1 MKDSGDDIGESTT
14 TLPDEREIADRRFYV
29 RLGAVLLLAAL
40 AYLVWRIV
48 TPLWQPLLWAVLLGA
63 LLAPLNLRLTR
74 RLGNRPRLA
83 SAVTT
88 LLTVMLFLLP
98 VAVIAGSVAAQA
110 AQLLGKLDSQVPTMS
125 DMTSLDLGHVPWL
138 AQPLEW
144 LGQNTGITIA
154 QVQGWLVAASKKV
167 LQFLASSSGNFVL
180 GALGTLVSFLLMLFV
195 LFFVLR
201 DGPEL
206 ATKVVRMLP
215 IEEQRRTRLWQHLA
229 EVTRAVFMGIGL
241 TALVQGTL
249 VGIGFWIAGL
259 PSPLVFGV
267 VAALFALVP
276 LVGTTIVWGPGA
288 IFLALHGD
296 YPHAI
301 FLLLWGVI
309 AVGMVDNFLRPLL
322 ISGRAEVPTLAVFV
336 GVMGGLSAFGFIG
349 LFLGPIVLGL
359 LVALFRYENERRSA
373 AAQQQH

>member
-1 MKDSGDDIGESTT
+1 VKESRDDIGESTI
-14 TLPDEREIADRRFYV
+14 TLPDERAVAERRFYV

-40 AYLVWRIV
+40 GYLVWRIV
-48 TPLWQPLLWAVLLGA
+48 APLWQPLLWAVLLGA
-63 LLAPLNLRLTR
+63 LLAPFNLRLTR
-74 RLGNRPRLA
+74 RLGNRPRVA

-88 LLTVMLFLLP
+88 LLTVMLFMLP

-125 DMTSLDLGHVPWL
+125 DVAALDLGHIPWL

-144 LGQNTGITIA
+144 LGRNTGITIA
-154 QVQGWLVAASKKV
+154 QVQDWLVAASKNV
-167 LQFLASSSGNFVL
+167 LQFLASSSGNLVL

-206 ATKVVRMLP
+206 ATRVVRMLP

-229 EVTRAVFMGIGL
+229 DVTRAVFMGIGL

-267 VAALFALVP
+267 VAALLALVP
-276 LVGTTIVWGPGA
+276 LVGTAIVWGPGA

-296 YPHAI
+296 FPHAI

-322 ISGRAEVPTLAVFV
+322 ISGRAEVPTLAVFI

-359 LVALFRYENERRSA
+359 LVALFRYENEERSA
-373 AAQQQH
+373 AAQKR